1 MMGDFSS
8 YLLNY
13 RRLTDRASRV
23 KDFEESLFKDWLS
36 ASSRGRSGQR
46 TGKSSMELELEWG
59 HQPQH
64 RLQTYRD
71 ASLQKAVTQESEW
84 EPCKREQENLDRSV
98 LS

>member
-1 MMGDFSS
+1 MGDFSS

-46 TGKSSMELELEWG
+46 TGKYSMELELVGILPIQDQVFHW
-59 HQPQH
+59 P
-64 RLQTYRD
+64 RTVLR
-71 ASLQKAVTQESEW
+71 VTL
-84 EPCKREQENLDRSV
+84 RA
-98 LS
+98 